1 MSAGPQPRAGARGRP
16 RGWAICAATAAG
28 AVLALQAWVNGRL
41 GEAVHDPVAAAA
53 VSDGLSFAV
62 LALGCP
68 FLPGFRRGAARLAQR
83 TAPGPARG
91 AAPAPVLRPW
101 HFLGGIVGGVVVL
114 SQATSTAALGA
125 ALYTIALVAG
135 QSLSGLW
142 VDHRGVGPGEATRA
156 DARRLAGAALAL
168 AAVAVPLLGSLTA
181 HTLWLALL
189 PFAAGIGLSWQMAVN
204 GRLNAVAG
212 SPYPSVALN
221 FLLGVLVVAA
231 ALVVDLAASGA
242 PAHWPH
248 DALLYSGGLLGV
260 VFVLASVLLVRHTGV
275 LVMGLAMTAG
285 QTLGSLALD
294 LAADGGGRTGITT
307 LLSSAAILV
316 AAVLAARPPAA
327 RRADPHTPLPER
339 QLT

>member
-1 MSAGPQPRAGARGRP
+1 MSTGPAPRAGARARP
-16 RGWAICAATAAG
+16 RAWAIGSATAAG
-28 AVLALQAWVNGRL
+28 AVLALQAWINGRL

-62 LALGCP
+62 LALFCP
-68 FLPGFRRGAARLAQR
+68 FLPGFRRGAARLTHR
-83 TAPGPARG
+83 GTPGPG
-91 AAPAPVLRPW
+91 LRPW

-114 SQATSTAALGA
+114 SQATSTTALGA

-142 VDHRGVGPGEATRA
+142 VDHRGIGPGPATRA

-168 AAVAVPLLGSLTA
+168 AAVTVPLLDSLTA
-181 HTLWLALL
+181 RTLWLALL

-231 ALVVDLAASGA
+231 ALVVDLAVSGA
-242 PAHWPH
+242 PTHWPH

-260 VFVLASVLLVRHTGV
+260 VFVMASVLLVRHTGV
-275 LVMGLAMTAG
+275 LVMGLAMTGG

-294 LAADGGGRTGITT
+294 LAADGGGRTGTTT
-307 LLSSAAILV
+307 LLSSAAIVL
-316 AAVLAARPPAA
+316 AAVLAARPPAV
-327 RRADPHTPLPER
+327 RQDDPHTPLPER